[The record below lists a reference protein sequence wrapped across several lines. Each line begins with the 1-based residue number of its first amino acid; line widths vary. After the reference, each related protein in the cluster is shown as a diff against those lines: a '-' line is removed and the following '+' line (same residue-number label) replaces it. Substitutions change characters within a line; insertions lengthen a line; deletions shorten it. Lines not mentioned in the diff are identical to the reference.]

1 MAKNLVQFSQC
12 TQYIKDFLT
21 YSTMCS
27 FIVSVETVSAI
38 IVVNTFRENLQ
49 SLRMSD
55 AADVQDLKGGHA
67 PAQKVR
73 QIYFILFKV
82 VSNMKIE
89 YSKKIVSFIN

>member
-1 MAKNLVQFSQC
+1 MYSIHKG
-12 TQYIKDFLT
+12 LT
-21 YSTMCS
+21 TCS
-27 FIVSVETVSAI
+27 FIASVETVLAI

-82 VSNMKIE
+82 FEQHENRILIFFE
-89 YSKKIVSFIN
+89 